1 VHLHACSID
10 FEEIMSFS
18 HWFTVAALALL
29 PAMLPP
35 AASAQQPLQQPDP
48 ADANAPVPASGYV
61 SAFKNYRAA
70 ADEKASP
77 DKVWRAANEE
87 VQSQG
92 EHAGHMKDPGP
103 GNASPAT
110 KADAL
115 EGQQGQ
121 QRQAAPQADPH
132 AGHDSKG
139 K

>member
-1 VHLHACSID
+1 VHSHACSID
-10 FEEIMSFS
+10 FEEIMPFS

-29 PAMLPP
+29 PALPAF
-35 AASAQQPLQQPDP
+35 AATAQQPQQQPDP

-61 SAFKNYRAA
+61 SALKNYRAA

-87 VQSQG
+87 VQGEG
-92 EHAGHMKDPGP
+92 EHSSHMKDSGP
-103 GNASPAT
+103 GNAPPAT

-115 EGQQGQ
+115 EGQQGH
-121 QRQAAPQADPH
+121 ATPEADPH
-132 AGHDSKG
+132 VGHDSKG